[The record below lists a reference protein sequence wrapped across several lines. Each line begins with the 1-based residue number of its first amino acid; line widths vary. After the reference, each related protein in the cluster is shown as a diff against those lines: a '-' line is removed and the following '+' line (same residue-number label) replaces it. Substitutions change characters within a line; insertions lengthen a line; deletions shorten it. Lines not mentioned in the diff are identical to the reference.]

1 MAAERGAAR
10 AAPRHA
16 RTYVWTPPDDSRV
29 VAYYSVAPTQ
39 VHRKAV
45 SSSLAGG
52 VSVIPAYLLARLAL
66 DAALQGAGL
75 GARLLVDALDTIVTA
90 AEAASGRLIV
100 VDAIDEAARAFY
112 QHHDV
117 RPIRGTAR
125 LVMKVSMPEPYW
137 PAPVRRAEPGQQAF
151 LRATAGG
158 GSYLRDQDPG
168 DDVGD
173 HQ

>member
-1 MAAERGAAR
+1 
-10 AAPRHA
+10 
-16 RTYVWTPPDDSRV
+16 V

-90 AEAASGRLIV
+90 GEAASGRLIV
-100 VDAIDEAARAFY
+100 VDAIDEAAR
-112 QHHDV
+112 
-117 RPIRGTAR
+117 
-125 LVMKVSMPEPYW
+125 LL
-137 PAPVRRAEPGQQAF
+137 PAP
-151 LRATAGG
+151 
-158 GSYLRDQDPG
+158 
-168 DDVGD
+168 
-173 HQ
+173 

>member
-1 MAAERGAAR
+1 MSEFFRDPLTEGHSCEALACGQRVLDAWLRSEALR
-10 AAPRHA
+10 AQRQGTA

-112 QHHDV
+112 QHHDF
-117 RPIRGTAR
+117 RSIRGTAR
-125 LVMKVSMPEPYW
+125 LVMKVST
-137 PAPVRRAEPGQQAF
+137 ARAALAGPGP
-151 LRATAGG
+151 
-158 GSYLRDQDPG
+158 SS
-168 DDVGD
+168 
-173 HQ
+173 